1 MRKGKRQEPEPN
13 AEDRRFVGALRRAYE
28 PPAMPPARRDVLRQ
42 AVESRLA
49 QSRHVWVV
57 VPALGG
63 AVAAAV
69 AAWFVFVSP
78 SPSSSPAADS
88 EAFAWEEELFFS
100 NDLLEAESGRDT
112 EFLPE
117 DYEAIAA
124 YFLEL

>member
-1 MRKGKRQEPEPN
+1 
-13 AEDRRFVGALRRAYE
+13 L
-28 PPAMPPARRDVLRQ
+28 
-42 AVESRLA
+42 
-49 QSRHVWVV
+49 WVV

-78 SPSSSPAADS
+78 SPSGSSAAGS
-88 EAFAWEEELFFS
+88 KAFAWEEELFFS
-100 NDLLEAESGRDT
+100 NDLLETESGRDAG
-112 EFLPE
+112 FLPD